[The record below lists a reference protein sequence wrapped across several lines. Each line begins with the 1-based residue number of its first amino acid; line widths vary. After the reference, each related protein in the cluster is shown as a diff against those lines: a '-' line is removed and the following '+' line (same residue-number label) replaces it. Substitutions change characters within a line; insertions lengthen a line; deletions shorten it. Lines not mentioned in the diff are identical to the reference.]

1 METRKKKKQ
10 KKVSSQHEITYFIKS
25 SWWTSYLRVQIQRI
39 CKSARIKI
47 QPKHVP
53 KQSKG
58 GVGGNPQ
65 AFFWSFHHS
74 YVISMLV

>member
-10 KKVSSQHEITYFIKS
+10 EKVSSQREITYFIKS

-58 GVGGNPQ
+58 GGGETPKL
-65 AFFWSFHHS
+65 SFE
-74 YVISMLV
+74 VFTTVT